1 MGSAGGLAGRHEE
14 PLPPAV
20 AKFKGWT
27 RETGELLAHLI
38 PARKTGRLLYSLMNF
53 FLQSLQSHSG

>member
-1 MGSAGGLAGRHEE
+1 MGSAGGLADRREE

-27 RETGELLAHLI
+27 REIGELLAHLI
-38 PARKTGRLLYSLMNF
+38 PARKTGRLFVQPDEF